1 MKKPLIVSMLIIAI
15 ISVFVTGGTMAQFYD
30 MGTSDGNKFTAATL
44 DVTVDGKDDN
54 VVKFNVSSIKPGSQP
69 RGSYTI
75 NNVGSIGGFL
85 NITDVKVT
93 NLENDLTPPEVA
105 AGDNTDVGELG
116 SVVDIVLFIDRDGSG
131 WISEGDGT
139 FYNGKVNNMPSSF
152 IINESIPAGGSTK
165 IVAILNWF
173 DTAND
178 NLAQSD
184 SMIIDLTFK
193 LSQKAM

>member
-15 ISVFVTGGTMAQFYD
+15 ISVFVTGGAMAQFYD
-30 MGTSDGNKFTAATL
+30 IGTSDGNKFTAATL
-44 DVTVDGKDDN
+44 DVTVDGSNEN
-54 VVKFNVSSIKPGSQP
+54 VVKFNVSNIKPGSQP

-105 AGDNTDVGELG
+105 AGDSTDVGELG

-152 IINESIPAGGSTK
+152 IINESIPAGGSTQ

-193 LSQKAM
+193 LSQRAV

>member
-15 ISVFVTGGTMAQFYD
+15 ISVFVTGGAMAQFYD

-44 DVTVDGKDDN
+44 DVTVDGSNEN
-54 VVKFNVSSIKPGSQP
+54 VVKFNVSNIKPGSQP

-105 AGDNTDVGELG
+105 AGDSTDVGELG

-193 LSQKAM
+193 LSQRAV

>member
-15 ISVFVTGGTMAQFYD
+15 ISVFVTGGAMAQFYD

-44 DVTVDGKDDN
+44 DVTVDGSNEN
-54 VVKFNVSSIKPGSQP
+54 VVKFNVSNIKPGSQP

-105 AGDNTDVGELG
+105 AGDSTDVGELG

-152 IINESIPAGGSTK
+152 IINESIPAGGSTQ

-193 LSQKAM
+193 LSQRAV

>member
-1 MKKPLIVSMLIIAI
+1 MAI
-15 ISVFVTGGTMAQFYD
+15 NFGRNAGCDGGR
-30 MGTSDGNKFTAATL
+30 SNE
-44 DVTVDGKDDN
+44 N

-105 AGDNTDVGELG
+105 AGDSTDVGELG

-152 IINESIPAGGSTK
+152 IINESIPAGGSTQ

-193 LSQKAM
+193 LSQRAV